1 MEMIHMPRPIKTAL
15 IGCGSVSLIGI
26 LPQLVVPDARE
37 RIDLVAVCD
46 VVAERAEA
54 TAAQFGVP
62 DAYGDPEAVFA
73 RPDIELVL
81 IITPIPFHYPLTM
94 RALAA
99 GKHVYVQKTMST
111 TYAEAEEMIAAARER
126 GLTLIAAPGQMLAPA
141 MQKMKALVDGGALGK
156 VYWAWG
162 STGGW
167 GHDYEP
173 TRHGDD
179 VMTRI
184 DPSWYYKR
192 GGGPQRD
199 VTVYML
205 HSLTG
210 VLGPARSVAAMSG
223 RALPERTWR
232 DKTIPVEVDDNT
244 LLLLDWGDATFGM
257 AGGHSCMTGQL
268 LQWGSMGIYGSD
280 GAIETL
286 EIEPLSGHPTKLYLN
301 SRHAIPELA
310 DTVDGVYA
318 PPGWLPHVTPEHA
331 AIPEPHVYA
340 DIIHC
345 ADCILGLSQ
354 PIASVEHA
362 AHVVEIIEKGYIAAQ
377 TGQTQ
382 QLRST
387 F

>member
-1 MEMIHMPRPIKTAL
+1 MQLRPIKTAL

-26 LPQLVVPDARE
+26 LPQLMVSDARE

-46 VVAERAEA
+46 VVAERAHA

-62 DAYGDPEAVFA
+62 HAYDDPEDVFA

-99 GKHVYVQKTMST
+99 GKHVYVQKTMAT
-111 TYAEAEEMIAAARER
+111 TLTEAQEMIRAARER
-126 GLTLIAAPGQMLAPA
+126 SLTLIAAPGQMLAPA
-141 MQKMKALVDGGALGK
+141 MQKMKALVDGGSLGK
-156 VYWAWG
+156 IYWAWG

-167 GHDYEP
+167 GHEYER
-173 TRHGDD
+173 TRHGND
-179 VMTRI
+179 VMTSI
-184 DPSWYYKR
+184 DPSWYYKQ

-210 VLGPARSVAAMSG
+210 VLGPAQHVTSMSG
-223 RALPERTWR
+223 RALPQRRWR
-232 DKTIPVEVDDNT
+232 DKTIPVEVDDNS
-244 LLLLDWGDATFGM
+244 LLLLDFGEATFGM

-280 GAIETL
+280 GVIETL
-286 EIEPLSGHPTKLYLN
+286 EIEPLSGHPSKLHLN
-301 SRHAIPELA
+301 SRHQIPELA
-310 DTVDGVYA
+310 ELVNGVYT
-318 PPGWLPHVTPEHA
+318 PPGWLPYVTPEHA

-345 ADCILGLSQ
+345 ADCILTGIK
-354 PIASVEHA
+354 PIASAEHA
-362 AHVVEIIEKGYIAAQ
+362 AHVVEIIEKGYIAAR

-382 QLRST
+382 ALTST